1 MKIESTGSVRTA
13 QGARR
18 SDRPGTGGA
27 EFARH
32 LDQTSS
38 TGQVSGARPMS
49 GIDSI
54 LALQEVDDVA
64 ERRARAKRRGNLL
77 LDKLEELKLALLGGT
92 ISRDALV
99 ELALLT
105 RGRREDSGDPEL
117 QEVLDQIELRA
128 AVELAKFEAN
138 SGPNSERGGER

>member
-38 TGQVSGARPMS
+38 SAQVSGARPMS

-54 LALQEVDDVA
+54 LALQEVDDVE
-64 ERRARAKRRGNLL
+64 ERRQRAKRRGNLL
-77 LDKLEELKLALLGGT
+77 LDKLEELKLALLSGT
-92 ISRDALV
+92 ISPDALV

-105 RGRREDSGDPEL
+105 RGRREDSGDPAL

-128 AVELAKFEAN
+128 AVELAKLEV
-138 SGPNSERGGER
+138 GRGD

>member
-1 MKIESTGSVRTA
+1 MKIESTRSVRGA
-13 QGARR
+13 QGSRR

-38 TGQVSGARPMS
+38 AAQVSGARPMS

-54 LALQEVDDVA
+54 LALQEVDEVA
-64 ERRARAKRRGNLL
+64 ERRARARRRGTLL
-77 LDKLEELKLALLGGT
+77 LDKLEELKLALLSGT
-92 ISRDALV
+92 ISPQALV
-99 ELALLT
+99 ELALLA

-117 QEVLDQIELRA
+117 QAVLDQIELRA
-128 AVELAKFEAN
+128 AVELAKFEV
-138 SGPNSERGGER
+138 GGER

>member
-1 MKIESTGSVRTA
+1 MKIESTGNVRTA

-18 SDRPGTGGA
+18 ADKPGTGGA

-38 TGQVSGARPMS
+38 TGQVSGTRPMG

-64 ERRARAKRRGNLL
+64 ERRARAKRRGTLL

-92 ISRDALV
+92 ISRESLV

-117 QEVLDQIELRA
+117 QAVLDQIELRA
-128 AVELAKFEAN
+128 AVELAKLEA
-138 SGPNSERGGER
+138 GGDR

>member
-1 MKIESTGSVRTA
+1 MKIESTGSVRSA

-32 LDQTSS
+32 LDQT
-38 TGQVSGARPMS
+38 TAGAQVSGARPMS

-54 LALQEVDDVA
+54 LAVQEVDEAA
-64 ERRARAKRRGNLL
+64 ERRARAKRRGHLL

-92 ISRDALV
+92 ISPQALA

-128 AVELAKFEAN
+128 AVELAKLEVARLEP
-138 SGPNSERGGER
+138 SGER

>member
-1 MKIESTGSVRTA
+1 MKIESTGNVRSA
-13 QGARR
+13 PGARR
-18 SDRPGTGGA
+18 ADRPGTGGA
-27 EFARH
+27 EFAKH
-32 LDQTSS
+32 LDQTASAA
-38 TGQVSGARPMS
+38 QVSGARPMS

-54 LALQEVDDVA
+54 LALQEVDEVA

-92 ISRDALV
+92 ISREALV

-117 QEVLDQIELRA
+117 QAVLDEIEVRA
-128 AVELAKFEAN
+128 AVELAKFEF
-138 SGPNSERGGER
+138 GGDR